1 MATGYEDIDSLMNQ
15 QNNLLNEQQK
25 KQADLIN
32 QQTQIQTDELNHEKA
47 KIDKDVEKTTSG
59 LYTNWQKQA
68 NQYGVQAEQ
77 LAQQGL
83 SNSGYAETTKT
94 ALYNTYQRNVTE
106 TLNNARDLKSDYD
119 FKIAQARQQGS
130 VQQAQA
136 ALDLYKQ
143 RAELLTQN
151 YELRQNREQYLY
163 QKERDKISD
172 NQWQKTFDEQVRQNE
187 IENQWKQK
195 NYDYQQQ
202 RDKVSDSQWIQSF
215 DYQKQRDNIS
225 DNQWQQNFNY
235 QKQRDNVSDSQWW
248 QSFNYQKSRDAV
260 SDSQW
265 QKQYELSKKAAAS
278 SKSSRST
285 SKSSGKRS
293 KSSKSSSGGGLKVN
307 SSNNTEVTKLSN
319 DIIAVKKPDGS
330 YATLNITPNATDK
343 QIYEWGKKQGV
354 DLRDYGLDLKV

>member
-1 MATGYEDIDSLMNQ
+1 MATGYEDIDDLMNQ

-32 QQTQIQTDELNHEKA
+32 QQTQIQTDELNHEKE
-47 KIDKDVEKTTSG
+47 KIDKDVNKTTSG
-59 LYTNWQKQA
+59 LYTNWQKQT

-83 SNSGYAETTKT
+83 ANSGYSETTKT
-94 ALYNTYQRNVTE
+94 ALYNTYQKNVTD

-136 ALDLYKQ
+136 AVDLYAQKLQ
-143 RAELLTQN
+143 LLTQN

-163 QKERDKISD
+163 KQERDKISD

-202 RDKVSDSQWIQSF
+202 RDKVSDNQWQTSF
-215 DYQKQRDNIS
+215 DYQKSRDNIS
-225 DNQWQQNFNY
+225 DSQWQQNFDY
-235 QKQRDNVSDSQWW
+235 QKQRDNVSDNQWL
-248 QSFNYQKSRDAV
+248 QSFNYQKQRDAV

>member
-1 MATGYEDIDSLMNQ
+1 MATGYEDIYNLMNQ

-83 SNSGYAETTKT
+83 ANSGYAETTKT
-94 ALYNTYQRNVTE
+94 ALYNTYQKNVTD
-106 TLNNARDLKSDYD
+106 TLNNARELKSDYD

-163 QKERDKISD
+163 QKERDKVSD

-195 NYDYQQQ
+195 NYDYQQ
-202 RDKVSDSQWIQSF
+202 
-215 DYQKQRDNIS
+215 
-225 DNQWQQNFNY
+225 
-235 QKQRDNVSDSQWW
+235 QRDNVSDSQWW

-285 SKSSGKRS
+285 SKSSG

>member
-25 KQADLIN
+25 KQNELIN
-32 QQTQIQTDELNHEKA
+32 QQTQIQTDELNREKE
-47 KIDKDVEKTTSG
+47 KIDKDVDKTNQS
-59 LYTNWQKQA
+59 LYSNWQKQT

-83 SNSGYAETTKT
+83 ANSGYAETTKT
-94 ALYNTYQRNVTE
+94 ALYNTYQKNVTD

-136 ALDLYKQ
+136 AVDLYAQ
-143 RAELLTQN
+143 RLQLLTQN

-163 QKERDKISD
+163 QKERDKVSD

-202 RDKVSDSQWIQSF
+202 RDS
-215 DYQKQRDNIS
+215 
-225 DNQWQQNFNY
+225 
-235 QKQRDNVSDSQWW
+235 
-248 QSFNYQKSRDAV
+248 V

-285 SKSSGKRS
+285 SKSSGK
-293 KSSKSSSGGGLKVN
+293 KSSSSDGLKVN
-307 SSNNTEVTKLSN
+307 GSNDSLSNNTSDSNIAQILLNKSLETADQMVTDAGKQEFLN
-319 DIIAVKKPDGS
+319 RMGNAMQRAVSSGKITEGEME
-330 YATLNITPNATDK
+330 NIVKTVTNRVYSSSPGGT
-343 QIYEWGKKQGV
+343 GGGGG
-354 DLRDYGLDLKV
+354 R

>member
-1 MATGYEDIDSLMNQ
+1 MATGYEDIDDLMNQ

-32 QQTQIQTDELNHEKA
+32 QQTQIQTDELNHEKE
-47 KIDKDVEKTTSG
+47 KIDKDVNKTTSG

-83 SNSGYAETTKT
+83 SNSGYSETTKT
-94 ALYNTYQRNVTE
+94 ALYNTYQKNVTD

-119 FKIAQARQQGS
+119 FKIALARQQGS

-136 ALDLYKQ
+136 AVDLYAQKLQ
-143 RAELLTQN
+143 LLTQN

-163 QKERDKISD
+163 QQERDKISD
-172 NQWQKTFDEQVRQNE
+172 NQWQKTFDEQIRQNE

-195 NYDYQQQ
+195 NYDYQ
-202 RDKVSDSQWIQSF
+202 IQ
-215 DYQKQRDNIS
+215 
-225 DNQWQQNFNY
+225 
-235 QKQRDNVSDSQWW
+235 
-248 QSFNYQKSRDAV
+248 RDAV

-285 SKSSGKRS
+285 SKSSGKSS

-307 SSNNTEVTKLSN
+307 SSNNTKSN
-319 DIIAVKKPDGS
+319 QYTAKDVIANMKVLQGPNTNGAVKDGISGKTFSSPD
-330 YATLNITPNATDK
+330 ALLN
-343 QIYEWGKKQGV
+343 YYGYVGV
-354 DLRDYGLDLKV
+354 N

>member
-1 MATGYEDIDSLMNQ
+1 MATGYEDIDDLMNQ

-32 QQTQIQTDELNHEKA
+32 QQTQIQTDELNHEKE
-47 KIDKDVEKTTSG
+47 KIDKDVNKTTSG

-83 SNSGYAETTKT
+83 SNSGYSETTKT
-94 ALYNTYQRNVTE
+94 ALYNTYQKNVTD

-136 ALDLYKQ
+136 AVDLYAQKLQ
-143 RAELLTQN
+143 LLTQN

-195 NYDYQQQ
+195 NYDYQKT
-202 RDKVSDSQWIQSF
+202 RDT
-215 DYQKQRDNIS
+215 IS
-225 DNQWQQNFNY
+225 DN
-235 QKQRDNVSDSQWW
+235 
-248 QSFNYQKSRDAV
+248 
-260 SDSQW
+260 QW

>member
-32 QQTQIQTDELNHEKA
+32 QQTQIQTDELNHEKE
-47 KIDKDVEKTTSG
+47 KIDKDVDKTTSG

-68 NQYGVQAEQ
+68 NQYGAQAEQ

-83 SNSGYAETTKT
+83 ANSGYAETTKT
-94 ALYNTYQRNVTE
+94 ALYNTYQKNVTD

-163 QKERDKISD
+163 QKERDKVSD

-202 RDKVSDSQWIQSF
+202 RDKVSDNQWQQNF
-215 DYQKQRDNIS
+215 DYQKSRDAVS
-225 DNQWQQNFNY
+225 DNQWQQNFDY
-235 QKQRDNVSDSQWW
+235 QKQRDNVSDNQWL

-260 SDSQW
+260 RESQW
-265 QKQYELSKKAAAS
+265 QKQYELSKKATAS

-285 SKSSGKRS
+285 SKSSGK
-293 KSSKSSSGGGLKVN
+293 SSKSSSGGGLKVN
-307 SSNNTEVTKLSN
+307 GSNNTKSN
-319 DIIAVKKPDGS
+319 QYTAKDVIANMKVLQGPNTNGAVKDGISGKTFSSPD
-330 YATLNITPNATDK
+330 ALLN
-343 QIYEWGKKQGV
+343 YYGYVGV
-354 DLRDYGLDLKV
+354 N

>member
-1 MATGYEDIDSLMNQ
+1 MATGYEDIDDLMNQ

-32 QQTQIQTDELNHEKA
+32 QQTQIQTDELNHEKE
-47 KIDKDVEKTTSG
+47 KIDKDVNKTTSG

-83 SNSGYAETTKT
+83 SNSGYSETTKT
-94 ALYNTYQRNVTE
+94 ALYNTYQKNVTD

-136 ALDLYKQ
+136 AVDLYAQKLQ
-143 RAELLTQN
+143 LLTQN

-163 QKERDKISD
+163 QQERDKISD
-172 NQWQKTFDEQVRQNE
+172 NQWQKTFDEQIRQNE

-195 NYDYQQQ
+195 NYDYQIQ
-202 RDKVSDSQWIQSF
+202 RDKVSDSQW
-215 DYQKQRDNIS
+215 
-225 DNQWQQNFNY
+225 QQNFDY
-235 QKQRDNVSDSQWW
+235 QKQRDNVSDNQWL

-285 SKSSGKRS
+285 SKSSGKSS

-307 SSNNTEVTKLSN
+307 SSNNTKSN
-319 DIIAVKKPDGS
+319 QYTAKDVIANMKVLQGPNTNGAVKDGISGKTFSSPD
-330 YATLNITPNATDK
+330 ALLN
-343 QIYEWGKKQGV
+343 YYGYVGV
-354 DLRDYGLDLKV
+354 N

>member
-1 MATGYEDIDSLMNQ
+1 MATGYEDIDNLMNQ

-25 KQADLIN
+25 EQEDLIN
-32 QQTQIQTDELNHEKA
+32 QQTKIQTDELNYQKE
-47 KIDKDVEKTTSG
+47 KIDKDVDKTTSG

-83 SNSGYAETTKT
+83 ANSGYSETTKT
-94 ALYNTYQRNVTE
+94 ALYNTYQKNVTD

-136 ALDLYKQ
+136 AVDLYAQ
-143 RAELLTQN
+143 RLQLLTQN

-163 QKERDKISD
+163 QQERDRVSD

-187 IENQWKQK
+187 IENQWRQK
-195 NYDYQQQ
+195 NYDYQ
-202 RDKVSDSQWIQSF
+202 
-215 DYQKQRDNIS
+215 
-225 DNQWQQNFNY
+225 
-235 QKQRDNVSDSQWW
+235 
-248 QSFNYQKSRDAV
+248 KSRDAI
-260 SDSQW
+260 SDDQW

-285 SKSSGKRS
+285 SKSSGK
-293 KSSKSSSGGGLKVN
+293 SSKSSSGGGLKVN
-307 SSNNTEVTKLSN
+307 SSGNEETKQYTAKEVIANMKVLQGPN
-319 DIIAVKKPDGS
+319 INGAVKDGISGKTFSSPD
-330 YATLNITPNATDK
+330 ALLN
-343 QIYEWGKKQGV
+343 YYGYVGV
-354 DLRDYGLDLKV
+354 N

>member
-25 KQADLIN
+25 KQNELIN
-32 QQTQIQTDELNHEKA
+32 QQTQIQTDELNREKE
-47 KIDKDVEKTTSG
+47 KIDKDVDKTNQS
-59 LYTNWQKQA
+59 LYSNWQKQT

-83 SNSGYAETTKT
+83 ANSGYAETTKT
-94 ALYNTYQRNVTE
+94 ALYNTYQKNVTD

-136 ALDLYKQ
+136 AVDLYAQ
-143 RAELLTQN
+143 RLQLLTQN

-163 QKERDKISD
+163 QKERDKVSD

-202 RDKVSDSQWIQSF
+202 RDS
-215 DYQKQRDNIS
+215 
-225 DNQWQQNFNY
+225 
-235 QKQRDNVSDSQWW
+235 
-248 QSFNYQKSRDAV
+248 V

-265 QKQYELSKKAAAS
+265 QKQYELSKKASASRTSSS
-278 SKSSRST
+278 SKST
-285 SKSSGKRS
+285 SKSSS
-293 KSSKSSSGGGLKVN
+293 KKSSSSGSLKV
-307 SSNNTEVTKLSN
+307 SSEQSTTQPTAKDVIGKMTILQQPGNQG
-319 DIIAVKKPDGS
+319 AVKDGIS
-330 YATLNITPNATDK
+330 GKTFSSVDELLN
-343 QIYEWGKKQGV
+343 YYGYVGV
-354 DLRDYGLDLKV
+354 N

>member
-32 QQTQIQTDELNHEKA
+32 QQTQIQTDELNHEKE
-47 KIDKDVEKTTSG
+47 KIDKDVDKTTSG

-68 NQYGVQAEQ
+68 NQYGAQAEQ

-83 SNSGYAETTKT
+83 ANSGYAETTKT
-94 ALYNTYQRNVTE
+94 ALYNTYQKNVTD

-163 QKERDKISD
+163 QKERDKVSD

-202 RDKVSDSQWIQSF
+202 RDKVSDNQWQQNF
-215 DYQKQRDNIS
+215 DYQKSRDAVS
-225 DNQWQQNFNY
+225 DNQWQQNFDY
-235 QKQRDNVSDSQWW
+235 QKQRDNVSDNQWL

-265 QKQYELSKKAAAS
+265 QKQYELSKKATAS

-285 SKSSGKRS
+285 SKSSGK
-293 KSSKSSSGGGLKVN
+293 SSKSSSGGGLKVN
-307 SSNNTEVTKLSN
+307 GSNNTKSN
-319 DIIAVKKPDGS
+319 QYTAKDVIANMKVLQGPNTNGAVKDGISGKTFSSPD
-330 YATLNITPNATDK
+330 ALLN
-343 QIYEWGKKQGV
+343 YYGYVGV
-354 DLRDYGLDLKV
+354 N

>member
-1 MATGYEDIDSLMNQ
+1 MATGYEDIDNLMNQ

-83 SNSGYAETTKT
+83 ANSGYAETTKT
-94 ALYNTYQRNVTE
+94 ALYNTYQKNVTD
-106 TLNNARDLKSDYD
+106 TLNNARELKSDYD

-163 QKERDKISD
+163 QKERDKVSD
-172 NQWQKTFDEQVRQNE
+172 NQ
-187 IENQWKQK
+187 
-195 NYDYQQQ
+195 
-202 RDKVSDSQWIQSF
+202 
-215 DYQKQRDNIS
+215 
-225 DNQWQQNFNY
+225 
-235 QKQRDNVSDSQWW
+235 
-248 QSFNYQKSRDAV
+248 
-260 SDSQW
+260 
-265 QKQYELSKKAAAS
+265 
-278 SKSSRST
+278 
-285 SKSSGKRS
+285 
-293 KSSKSSSGGGLKVN
+293 
-307 SSNNTEVTKLSN
+307 
-319 DIIAVKKPDGS
+319 
-330 YATLNITPNATDK
+330 
-343 QIYEWGKKQGV
+343 
-354 DLRDYGLDLKV
+354 